1 MVYLHEDMSEV
12 LFSLIPMQEIHIS
25 FLVLSIDILEIGLC
39 LASEIYP
46 SIFTAS
52 LELIFLA
59 KWNDFIWL
67 ACCLMCPV
75 GPVGYL
81 ELHLAEASY
90 RIVLFN
96 FFATLLA
103 LVRQV

>member
-39 LASEIYP
+39 LASQIYP
-46 SIFTAS
+46 SIFTAT
-52 LELIFLA
+52 LELIFLV

-67 ACCLMCPV
+67 ACLMCSV

-81 ELHLAEASY
+81 ELHPAEAYY